1 MDIDQIAGAVT
12 AVLTGASVDLACDGM
27 TSAERAS
34 VVNLAA
40 QLWCWR
46 EYEQLGE
53 GLKAWRV
60 LSLAGEDE
68 ADAVHAALVARHGRA
83 AGRWIGSEPYAW

>member
-1 MDIDQIAGAVT
+1 MDIDQIAGAIT
-12 AVLTGASVDLACDGM
+12 AVLSGATVDLACDDL
-27 TSAERAS
+27 SPAERAA

-40 QLWCWR
+40 QLWCWT
-46 EYEQLGE
+46 EYERLGE

-68 ADAVHAALVARHGRA
+68 ADAVHAALVTRHGRA
-83 AGRWIGSEPYAW
+83 AGRWIDGAAL